1 MVLSKRS
8 GKDTKKTVYLPD
20 FFKMAKKTYN
30 ILIVILLAFA
40 VDVCAA
46 DFRCEVDTVVPTTA
60 AKVDTARPAAKRP
73 VKVSRAASKR
83 VTFETFD
90 QNYERAMRY
99 YNNHQWLSAAG
110 LFQELYPLSLGTPR
124 ADTIL
129 FLFADSYYQNG
140 DYNMAA
146 LHFRD
151 YVRRY
156 PNSEHTED
164 AFFRCIQAV
173 YKTSPDYSLDQTNT
187 DYAIEQIKAF
197 LSAYPDNKHVEECN
211 IMLDDLRLKLARKD
225 LEIVKLYYNTDHYEA
240 CQIAAKNF
248 FNEYAYSPLMP
259 EAVYCLVLNNYEYAK
274 RSTERKKPERLRA
287 CLEACQRLLL
297 NYPDCKYAKE
307 TEKIAQDVTKQLEKY
322 KIKS

>member
-1 MVLSKRS
+1 
-8 GKDTKKTVYLPD
+8 
-20 FFKMAKKTYN
+20 MAKKTCN

-40 VDVCAA
+40 MGAYA
-46 DFRCEVDTVVPTTA
+46 SDFRVKADTIVPTTPAARDTVVPAKSA
-60 AKVDTARPAAKRP
+60 APDALPPIKNVGKPSKKKTSL
-73 VKVSRAASKR
+73 SRVGNKR

-90 QNYERAMRY
+90 QHYERAMKY
-99 YNNHQWLSAAG
+99 YNNRQWLSAAG
-110 LFQELYPLSLGTPR
+110 LFQELYPLSLGTAR

-156 PNSEHTED
+156 PNSDRTQD

-173 YKTSPDYSLDQTNT
+173 YKTSPEYYLDQSNTN
-187 DYAIEQIKAF
+187 YAIEQIKTF
-197 LSAYPDNKHVEECN
+197 LQAYPDNKHVEECN
-211 IMLDDLRLKLARKD
+211 LMLDDLRLKLSRKS

-240 CQIAAKNF
+240 CQIAAKQF
-248 FNEYAYSPLMP
+248 FTEYAYSPLMP
-259 EAVYCLVLNNYEYAK
+259 EAVYYLVLNNLEYAK
-274 RSTERKKPERLRA
+274 RSTERRKPERYKA
-287 CLEACQRLLL
+287 CLEACQKMRN

-307 TEKIAQDVTKQLEKY
+307 TEKIAADVTKQLEKY
-322 KIKS
+322 KNKSNS